1 MTKFVL
7 TLTLLVVVMAATI
20 ESKPWIQGVGKNN
33 ISLNKL
39 SVQQITVWCVTF
51 QLSMTPI
58 KTEANNERSE
68 IFLLVLRH
76 RCTQGG
82 GGPGGRGR
90 G

>member
-33 ISLNKL
+33 ISFNKL
-39 SVQQITVWCVTF
+39 KVQQITVWCVTF

-58 KTEANNERSE
+58 KN
-68 IFLLVLRH
+68 
-76 RCTQGG
+76 
-82 GGPGGRGR
+82 
-90 G
+90 

>member
-58 KTEANNERSE
+58 KN
-68 IFLLVLRH
+68 
-76 RCTQGG
+76 
-82 GGPGGRGR
+82 
-90 G
+90 